1 MYGSPLREI
10 HLIDT
15 SYRANRR
22 QARGIRGPRS
32 ALTDFLA
39 SNNISAQQIQDDY
52 ANRQAEAARQA
63 NEAQRQSVDPGAEQ
77 RRSPS
82 EANSPEDLIKKRKRQ
97 QAITRIKNS
106 KEFAKRKAR
115 LSGDHDPE
123 YDDESLANQ
132 IHEERQ
138 RPQPGQLANCEI
150 CEKRFTVTPYSKTG
164 PGGGLLCPDCS
175 KKHKADE
182 KKPPAKKRAT
192 GNIGRRQNQT
202 NLLDGLTPHGT
213 QSLLETCIKKVADYI
228 HDVEDFGDLPPS
240 LLLRLGQILS
250 RRRAVTPKT
259 LDLFIRPQYRSI
271 DLFDCAK
278 LDTDDFHKI
287 LASMP
292 HLTRVNLRF
301 TTPFKDEIIQYMV
314 DRDMQIKD
322 LHLDGANLV
331 TDACWRHLFQ
341 KLGHRLQSLKLWN
354 LNSAFDDE
362 TAQVMCKQ
370 CPNLQR
376 LKLKFLHKTGN
387 GTLEAISSLPFLEHL
402 SLHYLKETEIDPKH
416 LWSIMS
422 AVGSRLKTLSLEE
435 FELVDDKLLQLI
447 HEQCHS
453 LTKLRLSKNFTF
465 TDAGLAALFVNWP
478 NQALTYVDM
487 NSLRDVDM
495 TNPNGPEQPIGLA
508 SSAFVAL
515 MEHSGAKLQHLNIA
529 SCRHIPYQAFEQVF
543 AEGKVYPELKYLDLS
558 FSPAVDDYIA
568 MCIFRCC
575 PALQRLVV
583 FACFKIR
590 DIHIPRGLAVIG
602 TVGATVKI
610 DGVAQ
615 TETI

>member
-1 MYGSPLREI
+1 
-10 HLIDT
+10 
-15 SYRANRR
+15 
-22 QARGIRGPRS
+22 
-32 ALTDFLA
+32 
-39 SNNISAQQIQDDY
+39 
-52 ANRQAEAARQA
+52 
-63 NEAQRQSVDPGAEQ
+63 
-77 RRSPS
+77 
-82 EANSPEDLIKKRKRQ
+82 
-97 QAITRIKNS
+97 
-106 KEFAKRKAR
+106 
-115 LSGDHDPE
+115 
-123 YDDESLANQ
+123 
-132 IHEERQ
+132 
-138 RPQPGQLANCEI
+138 
-150 CEKRFTVTPYSKTG
+150 
-164 PGGGLLCPDCS
+164 
-175 KKHKADE
+175 
-182 KKPPAKKRAT
+182 
-192 GNIGRRQNQT
+192 
-202 NLLDGLTPHGT
+202 
-213 QSLLETCIKKVADYI
+213 
-228 HDVEDFGDLPPS
+228 
-240 LLLRLGQILS
+240 
-250 RRRAVTPKT
+250 
-259 LDLFIRPQYRSI
+259 
-271 DLFDCAK
+271 
-278 LDTDDFHKI
+278 
-287 LASMP
+287 MP

-416 LWSIMS
+416 LLSIMS